1 VAVRVG
7 MGLAD
12 MPFGHPDEF
21 WRWIDMC
28 EHGRIDSIWQTDR
41 LISDDPMLEC
51 MSVMAALAGGT
62 KRLKFGMNVVSVAL
76 RDPLL
81 LAKQCATVDFLSNG
95 RILPAFGVG
104 SNFSPEWKATNLPT
118 KGRGLRTDEGLE
130 LISRLWTE
138 ESVDF
143 QGTYYQ
149 YENVRIN
156 PKPVQKNLPLWLGG
170 ASEAAIRR
178 TAKYGTGWIA
188 GLNSPE
194 ETAPVVAAI
203 KKAVKEEGR
212 HIEDDHYG
220 AGFFYRFGD
229 WEDEVCKAKV
239 DGYGRLT
246 GKDPRN
252 YLAIG
257 GAGDILERLEQFV
270 KAGVEKFV
278 LLPIADGVEDTL
290 DQTRLLIEE
299 VLPEYDQTKVSAGK

>member
-1 VAVRVG
+1 L
-7 MGLAD
+7 GLAD
-12 MPFGHPDEF
+12 MPFEDPDGF
-21 WRWIDMC
+21 WNWIDMC
-28 EHGRIDSIWQTDR
+28 ETGGVDSVWQTDR
-41 LISDDPMLEC
+41 LVSDDPMLEC

-104 SNFSPEWKATNLPT
+104 SNFSPEWKAVDRPT

-130 LISRLWTE
+130 LISRLWSE
-138 ESVDF
+138 ESVSF
-143 QGTYYQ
+143 EGKYYK
-149 YENVRIN
+149 YDNARIN
-156 PKPVQKNLPLWLGG
+156 PRPLQQPLPLWLGG

-178 TAKYGTGWIA
+178 TARFGTGWIA

-194 ETAPVVAAI
+194 EVAPVVTAI

-212 HIEDDHYG
+212 HIDDDHYG
-220 AGFFYRFGD
+220 AGFFYRFGSWD
-229 WEDEVCKAKV
+229 DEICKAKV

-257 GAGDILERLEQFV
+257 DADEIIGRIREFID
-270 KAGVEKFV
+270 AGVEKFV
-278 LLPIADGVEDTL
+278 LLPIAGGAEDTL
-290 DQTRLLIEE
+290 TQTKLLIDE
-299 VLPEYDQTKVSAGK
+299 VLPVVEDRKAAAE